1 MVWLVVV
8 FKVGV
13 FCYFCKFLVVWLGFS
28 LFWWVLLVGGG
39 FGMGVVFLVF
49 WVCFVV
55 AGGLNICFGI
65 LFWCFYGWA

>member
-1 MVWLVVV
+1 VV

-39 FGMGVVFLVF
+39 FGVGVVFGVLGLFCCVR
-49 WVCFVV
+49 VV
-55 AGGLNICFGI
+55 
-65 LFWCFYGWA
+65 

>member
-13 FCYFCKFLVVWLGFS
+13 FCYFCKFLVVWLGF
-28 LFWWVLLVGGG
+28 LCFGGCCWLEGDLGWVL
-39 FGMGVVFLVF
+39 FLVF